1 MAGLIGRSVEEP
13 RFLAAIAGAFA
24 ILAVL
29 LSAIGVYGVVAYGVR
44 ARQKEIGVRLALG
57 ASRRDVFGLMFAGGL
72 KLMIAGVV
80 LGAAGAAALA
90 PALRTLLY
98 GLEPLDIATFA
109 TMGAVLL
116 ATSGLAV
123 LIPATRAT
131 RVDPVATLRD

>member
-1 MAGLIGRSVEEP
+1 MAY
-13 RFLAAIAGAFA
+13 
-24 ILAVL
+24 AVT
-29 LSAIGVYGVVAYGVR
+29 

-57 ASRRDVFGLMFAGGL
+57 ASRRDVFGLMYSGGL

-80 LGAAGAAALA
+80 LGAAGAATIA

-98 GLEPLDIATFA
+98 GLEPLDAATFA
-109 TMGAVLL
+109 TMGVVLL